1 MAKAILVVGA
11 TGNQGGAV
19 INNLLQSEAS
29 FPILAVTRD
38 PVSSTA
44 QSLAQKSSEIKLI
57 QGDLDDP
64 VSLFKNIKTIVSEP
78 VWGVYFVQ
86 NPLTSNQTPEQEVK
100 QATNFI
106 DECINHKVRFFVY
119 GSVDRGG
126 DRSFNNR
133 TPVPHFATGFMD
145 NYKPGF
151 QAKMFLTCWK
161 IALKNKPLQLIA
173 VSDIG
178 YFAAQAFMAPERYK
192 GQAISLAGDEL
203 TFDQASR
210 IFQEKTGQGI
220 PLTFGIVAW
229 LVLFFLKGIGAMFK
243 WMQDEGFGANVQEL
257 RSSHPHLVKFETYL
271 ETQSGYVSRK
281 QG

>member
-133 TPVPHFATGFMD
+133 
-145 NYKPGF
+145 F